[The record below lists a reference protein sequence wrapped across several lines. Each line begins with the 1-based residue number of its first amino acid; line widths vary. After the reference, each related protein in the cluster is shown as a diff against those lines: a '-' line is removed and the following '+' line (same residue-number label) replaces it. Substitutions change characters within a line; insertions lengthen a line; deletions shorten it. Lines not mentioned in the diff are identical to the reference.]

1 MSQGRLRSAAV
12 FAAQKFCGGSHAR
25 RTRWRRSHRGR
36 PSFGS
41 SSPARAKS
49 ENGQIDSKSQ
59 TMPTS
64 RATYLGRDTLWTR
77 MPRRDRFNSLHGRTA
92 RVFHRKSTARAH
104 EKRDSQGLCD
114 APLSKFGAHTRDP
127 HIPVKPASAPFQ
139 RAAWPAHAP
148 KSRCDLARVSHARNI

>member
-1 MSQGRLRSAAV
+1 MSQGRLRCAAV
-12 FAAQKFCGGSHAR
+12 FAAQEFCGGSHAR
-25 RTRWRRSHRGR
+25 RTRWRWSHRGR

-41 SSPARAKS
+41 SSPSRAES
-49 ENGQIDSKSQ
+49 ENGQIYSKSQ
-59 TMPTS
+59 PMPTS

-77 MPRRDRFNSLHGRTA
+77 MPRRDRFNSLHGRTGTC
-92 RVFHRKSTARAH
+92 FHRKSTARAH

-139 RAAWPAHAP
+139 RAARRLCAP
-148 KSRCDLARVSHARNI
+148 RSRCDLARVFQERNI